1 MSAFLWCDR
10 TIEFGKG
17 ETVAAALL
25 RAGIRELGQPT
36 AGPARARVFCG
47 IGACQACL
55 VRSRDGAILE
65 ACITPAR
72 AGMELS
78 PVLAWKKDGGDA

>member
-1 MSAFLWCDR
+1 MSTFLWCDR
-10 TIEFGKG
+10 VIEFGKG

-25 RAGIRELGQPT
+25 RAGIRELGQPM
-36 AGPARARVFCG
+36 AGPARGRVFCG

-55 VRSRDGAILE
+55 VRSRDGVILE

-72 AGMELS
+72 AGMALS
-78 PVLAWKKDGGDA
+78 PVLARKEGGDA